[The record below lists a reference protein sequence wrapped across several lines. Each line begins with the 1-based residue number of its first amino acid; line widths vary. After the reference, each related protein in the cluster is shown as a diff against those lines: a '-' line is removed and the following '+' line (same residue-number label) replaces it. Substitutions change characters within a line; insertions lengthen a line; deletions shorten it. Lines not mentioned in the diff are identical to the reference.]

1 MKKVFCVLAV
11 IIALTV
17 TSAFAQIPF
26 LGGMPVF
33 DATNFGN
40 AVKRHF
46 ELVRQYEQL
55 VLTYE
60 QLILEYEHFL
70 YMAQR
75 LPILTRHRLGWT
87 PWRFSR
93 SANTYGTTGAWT
105 SAVNTGTG
113 VESGYRLATEP
124 LKVFGGALGRI
135 PANQI
140 ERIKTDY
147 ATVELADAANLH
159 GMEVIGSQR
168 AKAPSAEEAIQ
179 ALESASL
186 STDDRMNT
194 HIAVLNKINA
204 AGMMAVRASQD
215 TNQLLV
221 TLAEQQ
227 IADSKRRR
235 DAEAAEITDQI
246 AFQASAALV
255 ARRGIQGTTLVLSSL
270 QIR

>member
-1 MKKVFCVLAV
+1 MKKSLCVLV
-11 IIALTV
+11 IALTV

-40 AVKRHF
+40 AIKRHF

-60 QLILEYEHFL
+60 QLILEYEHFI
-70 YMAQR
+70 YMAQQ
-75 LPILTRHRLGWT
+75 LPGLPRHRLGWT
-87 PWRFSR
+87 PWLFSR
-93 SANTYGTTGAWT
+93 STNIYGTTGAWT

-113 VESGYRLATEP
+113 VEPGYRQATEP
-124 LKVFGGALGRI
+124 LRVLGSALASI

-159 GMEVIGSQR
+159 GMEVIGLQR
-168 AKAPSAEEAIQ
+168 AKAPFAEEAIQ
-179 ALESASL
+179 GLENASL

-204 AGMMAVRASQD
+204 AGMMAVHASQD

-221 TLAEQQ
+221 TLAEHQ
-227 IADSKRRR
+227 IAESKRLR
-235 DAEAAEITDQI
+235 DAEAANIADHI
-246 AFQASAALV
+246 AFRSNARIAARTGT
-255 ARRGIQGTTLVLSSL
+255 AGTTLVLSSFE
-270 QIR
+270 IH

>member
-1 MKKVFCVLAV
+1 VSEVKRQQRE
-11 IIALTV
+11 ALTA
-17 TSAFAQIPF
+17 TSVFAQIPF

-75 LPILTRHRLGWT
+75 LPGLTCHRLGWT

-113 VESGYRLATEP
+113 VEPGYRQATEP
-124 LKVFGGALGRI
+124 LKVFGAVLGNI
-135 PANQI
+135 PANQV

-168 AKAPSAEEAIQ
+168 AKAPFAEEAIQ
-179 ALESASL
+179 GLESASL

-204 AGMMAVRASQD
+204 P
-215 TNQLLV
+215 
-221 TLAEQQ
+221 E
-227 IADSKRRR
+227 
-235 DAEAAEITDQI
+235 
-246 AFQASAALV
+246 
-255 ARRGIQGTTLVLSSL
+255 
-270 QIR
+270 